1 MNSSK
6 GVSCTTSYRDKY
18 IPAYERLLRRNR
30 SWKPKKVKE
39 EEESKRKCR
48 EGKLTPFQQP
58 ENYSN
63 YFINRQTTIFI
74 LDELIDHAKLT
85 NYFSTDTEG
94 DALTKQPA
102 TIQVEFIRH
111 PTPPITIIIEANHL
125 PPINSPSFK
134 KIQQLCSI
142 IFTSD
147 RTIYSWGPAKQELER
162 FVKFNLFNDTIRI
175 IERDLQW
182 EHNPIQKCGLK
193 KLIEETFKQN
203 LDKTATLGEWS
214 CGLDLSLDTYFPENV
229 VGPERYYRIN
239 EEKKYRQILK
249 EYAINDVFA
258 VTKLAYRMDRRIL
271 STPPPTIEQ
280 DEQANDEEGLIV
292 HVEDELIELNGNDYV
307 YEEPLNQQEQFDYDE
322 RMNIPNDEPIVSK
335 YRGYK
340 HYRKLPDIMQLH
352 WDDDSIEMI
361 SDDELEIKP
370 LPNIMKPQLEPRP
383 TQQSNQQYRHEERSD
398 EPKKVHV
405 RDRVREFDVLDRN
418 SNQDQNLTLKQIKN
432 RKTNRR
438 HRANRYQFEVIRR
451 IYHKFD
457 VTKVKPILKSMNIDY
472 RNFNIVRHTL
482 FVGLKHQSM
491 VKEVEQQL
499 NHRVFTE
506 QHHRRLYGE

>member
-1 MNSSK
+1 MNSK
-6 GVSCTTSYRDKY
+6 RVSCTTSYRDKY
-18 IPAYERLLRRNR
+18 IPPYERLLRRNR
-30 SWKPKKVKE
+30 SWKPKKVEE

-74 LDELIDHAKLT
+74 LDELIDQAKLT
-85 NYFSTDTEG
+85 NYFSMDTEG

-111 PTPPITIIIEANHL
+111 PTPPIIIIIEANHL
-125 PPINSPSFK
+125 PPMNSPLFK

-142 IFTSD
+142 IFTSNH
-147 RTIYSWGPAKQELER
+147 TIYSWGPAKQELGR
-162 FVKFNLFNDTIRI
+162 FVKFDLFNDTIRI
-175 IERDLQW
+175 IERDLQR
-182 EHNPIQKCGLK
+182 EHDPIQKCGLK
-193 KLIEETFKQN
+193 KLIGETFKQN
-203 LDKTATLGEWS
+203 LDKTTTLAEWS
-214 CGLDLSLDTYFPENV
+214 CGLDLSLGTYLPENV
-229 VGPERYYRIN
+229 VGHERDYRIN
-239 EEKKYRQILK
+239 EEKKYRQILT

-258 VTKLAYRMDRRIL
+258 VTKLAYRMDERIL
-271 STPPPTIEQ
+271 STPPETIEQ
-280 DEQANDEEGLIV
+280 DEQVDDEEGLIV
-292 HVEDELIELNGNDYV
+292 HVEDELVELKGNDYA
-307 YEEPLNQQEQFDYDE
+307 YEEQLNQQQPVDYDE
-322 RMNIPNDEPIVSK
+322 QMDISKDEPIKSK
-335 YRGYK
+335 NRGYK

-370 LPNIMKPQLEPRP
+370 SSNIMKPQPEHRP

-405 RDRVREFDVLDRN
+405 RDRVRDFDVLDRN
-418 SNQDQNLTLKQIKN
+418 SERDRILTPKQIKN
-432 RKTNRR
+432 RETNRR
-438 HRANRYQFEVIRR
+438 HRAKRYEFEVIRR

-457 VTKVKPILKSMNIDY
+457 IRKVKPILKAMNIDY

-482 FVGLKHQSM
+482 FVGLRRQSM

-506 QHHRRLYGE
+506 QHYRRLYRE